1 MARKKKEETP
11 KSEPKIFGYV
21 VGKPASQQQH
31 PNKK

>member
-1 MARKKKEETP
+1 MARKKKESENNP
-11 KSEPKIFGYV
+11 EPKVFGYV